1 MTKNLT
7 TSEKIRVE
15 LKRKNMTQEQLAE
28 ALGINL
34 MTISRRMSSNAWK
47 PMEVFYMKHA
57 LGFEL

>member
-1 MTKNLT
+1 M
-7 TSEKIRVE
+7 
-15 LKRKNMTQEQLAE
+15 EQLAE

-57 LGFEL
+57 LGFEF

>member
-7 TSEKIRVE
+7 TSEKVRVE

-28 ALGINL
+28 ALGVNL

>member
-7 TSEKIRVE
+7 TSEKVRVE

>member
-7 TSEKIRVE
+7 TSEKVRVE

-34 MTISRRMSSNAWK
+34 MTISRRMSSNACK